1 MPPFTV
7 GHIYCSSFPAW
18 PVVQPWW
25 PSRTLPSRHPLF
37 SQSTPCNQRHRSCS
51 PCPVHPLVSQVPEE
65 KVRGTRFRKHSSLR
79 DCSHVLV
86 FAVRFFTCFILA
98 SSLRVW
104 SSLRR
109 SFLFPTRI
117 MGTLGQ
123 KCFTSGVHFS
133 GMFSKEGDTS
143 SQKRD
148 TATGDMQARRLI
160 SGGETY
166 SWSSMTML
174 V

>member
-1 MPPFTV
+1 MF
-7 GHIYCSSFPAW
+7 
-18 PVVQPWW
+18 
-25 PSRTLPSRHPLF
+25 
-37 SQSTPCNQRHRSCS
+37 
-51 PCPVHPLVSQVPEE
+51 
-65 KVRGTRFRKHSSLR
+65 
-79 DCSHVLV
+79 
-86 FAVRFFTCFILA
+86 RFFTCFILA

-174 V
+174 VWVLSGYQHDMTLTGLFLNLQLVCLLPSYLSNKIPVNWNYIWTVSAFRFNLPRLSGLSMEKHMRMTSVSG